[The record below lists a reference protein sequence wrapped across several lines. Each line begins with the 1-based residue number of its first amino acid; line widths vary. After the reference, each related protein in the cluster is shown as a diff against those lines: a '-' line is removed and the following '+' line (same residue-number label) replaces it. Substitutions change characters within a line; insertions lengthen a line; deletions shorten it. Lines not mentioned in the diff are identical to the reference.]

1 MQEMIEILVSR
12 KVIVPILIVAL
23 AMLIYLGL
31 SKILKKMLTFKT
43 RGIRIDA
50 RKQKTTIG
58 LIDNILKYFIAIVA
72 FLMLLDV
79 FGIDT
84 KSLIASLGVLT
95 AVVGLAFQD
104 FLKDI
109 IAGISIIFEDQYAIG
124 DVVTIG
130 GFKGTVTYLGV
141 KSTRIAAYTGEVLII
156 PNRNVDK
163 VINHTL
169 ANSISIIDIGVDYSS
184 DINKVKEVMTSVCED
199 VNSTLDITENAVV
212 CGVEKLDDSSVVMR
226 MVFGCNYNN
235 KFGYE
240 RLIKEKI
247 KLAFD
252 ENNIK
257 IPFPQME
264 VHNGE

>member
-1 MQEMIEILVSR
+1 MKDVLKVLVSR
-12 KVIVPILIVAL
+12 AVIVPILIVVV
-23 AMLIYLGL
+23 AMFTYFIL
-31 SKILKKMLTFKT
+31 SKIIRKMLSFKT

-72 FLMLLDV
+72 LLMLLDC
-79 FGIDT
+79 FGVDT

-95 AVVGLAFQD
+95 AVIGLAFQD
-104 FLKDI
+104 FIKDI

-130 GFKGTVTYLGV
+130 SFKGTVTYLGI
-141 KSTRIAAYTGEVLII
+141 KSTRVMAYTGEILII
-156 PNRNVDK
+156 SNHKVDR

-169 ANSISIIDIGVDYSS
+169 ANNISIIDVGVDYGS
-184 DINKVKEVMTSVCED
+184 DIAKVKEVMNSVCED
-199 VNSTLDITENAVV
+199 INKSLKLTENATV
-212 CGVEKLDDSSVVMR
+212 CGVEKLDDSSIVMR
-226 MVFGCNYNN
+226 MIFGSNYAN
-235 KFGYE
+235 KYEYE
-240 RLIKEKI
+240 RIIREKI

-257 IPFPQME
+257 IPFPHVE
-264 VHNGE
+264 VCNGE

>member
-1 MQEMIEILVSR
+1 MDKVLEVLVSR
-12 KVIVPILIVAL
+12 TVVVPILIIVVAIL
-23 AMLIYLGL
+23 TYLGL
-31 SKILKKMLTFKT
+31 SKILKKMLSFKT
-43 RGIRIDA
+43 KGLRIDS

-72 FLMLLDV
+72 LLMLLDT

-95 AVVGLAFQD
+95 AVAGLAFQD

-109 IAGISIIFEDQYAIG
+109 IAGTSIIFEDQYAIG

-130 GFKGTVTYLGV
+130 GFKGTVTYLGI
-141 KSTRIAAYTGEVLII
+141 KTTRLAAYTGEVLII

-169 ANSISIIDIGVDYSS
+169 ANSISIIDVGIDYSA
-184 DINKVKEVMTSVCED
+184 DIAKAKEVMTSVCEEIN
-199 VNSTLDITENAVV
+199 NSLKLTEKATC

-226 MVFGCNYNN
+226 MVFGSNYNN
-235 KFGYE
+235 KFEYE
-240 RLIKEKI
+240 RIVKEKI

-257 IPFPQME
+257 IPFPQLE
-264 VHNGE
+264 VHSGK

>member
-1 MQEMIEILVSR
+1 MQ
-12 KVIVPILIVAL
+12 KVIEVLISRTVVVPILIIVV
-23 AMLIYLGL
+23 AMLTYLGL

-43 RGIRIDA
+43 HGIRLDA

-58 LIDNILKYFIAIVA
+58 LIDNVLKYFIAIVA
-72 FLMLLDV
+72 LLMLLDT

-84 KSLIASLGVLT
+84 KSLIASLGILT
-95 AVVGLAFQD
+95 AVAGLAFQD

-124 DVVTIG
+124 DIVTIG

-141 KSTRIAAYTGEVLII
+141 KTTRLAAYTGEILII

-169 ANSISIIDIGVDYSS
+169 ANSLSIVDVGVDYLS
-184 DINKVKEVMTSVCED
+184 DINQVKEVMASVCEEF
-199 VNSTLDITENAVV
+199 NKNPKITENAVV

-226 MVFGCNYNN
+226 IVFGSSYND
-235 KFGYE
+235 KFELE
-240 RLIKEKI
+240 RIIKEKI
-247 KLAFD
+247 KLSFD

-257 IPFPQME
+257 IPFPQLE
-264 VHNGE
+264 VHNGK